1 MWQTAMVSWRVL
13 GTASLAAGLVAA
25 VVFGGG
31 GTAPGRAD
39 EASWRLGE
47 PVRYENLAVFPVLS
61 RDAADTRGF
70 VTLDEALQ
78 SGEVVVTESGGDVI
92 QRSRD
97 GRPVAIPESGGPLV
111 NQLVLI
117 NRGKR
122 PVILL
127 AGELVSGGKQDR
139 IIAKDRIVP
148 PGARPLPL
156 DVFCVEHGRWS
167 SGSKFEASNLMVH
180 PSVREQAA
188 LGQQQSKVWD
198 AVRSGTTS
206 QAVTVTGSGPVVTP
220 PPAIS
225 ASGIAGAI
233 RSAAPTEAYAK
244 LYSSAATG
252 VPVESFADE
261 VKKGFDRETS
271 GLKDEHV
278 VGVVVAYGGE
288 VAWSDVFASPALFER
303 YWPKLLR
310 SYVIEALARPHTKE
324 AATREDARDFLH
336 ALQGRET
343 SESEPDVYRWR
354 EVNEGRYVEIRLDA
368 LRPAEI
374 TLHWLKI
381 HRTS

>member
-13 GTASLAAGLVAA
+13 GTASLAAGFVAA
-25 VVFGGG
+25 VVFGA

-39 EASWRLGE
+39 ESAWRLGD
-47 PVRYENLAVFPVLS
+47 PVRYENLSVFPVLS
-61 RDAADTRGF
+61 RDAADTRAF
-70 VTLDEALQ
+70 VTLDEALH
-78 SGEVVVTESGGDVI
+78 SGDVVVTESGGDAM

-97 GRPVAIPESGGPLV
+97 NRPVAIPESSGPQV

-148 PGARPLPL
+148 VGAAPLPL

-167 SGSKFEASNLMVH
+167 TGSKFQAANLMVH

-188 LGQQQSKVWD
+188 VQQQQSKVWD

-206 QAVTVTGSGPVVTP
+206 PSVAAGAGGGLGGP
-220 PPAIS
+220 PPPLS
-225 ASGIAGAI
+225 ASRLEGAM

-244 LYSSAATG
+244 LYSSDATG
-252 VPVESFADE
+252 VPVDSFVEE
-261 VKKGFDRETS
+261 VQRRFEKATS

-278 VGVVVAYGGE
+278 VGVVIAYGGE

-310 SYVIEALARPHTKE
+310 SYVIEALARPHLKE
-324 AATREDARDFLH
+324 VATSDDARDFLRV
-336 ALQGRET
+336 LQGRET
-343 SESEPDVYRWR
+343 TESEPDVYRWHQV
-354 EVNEGRYVEIRLDA
+354 EQGRYVEIRLDS

>member
-1 MWQTAMVSWRVL
+1 MWETAMVSWRVL
-13 GTASLAAGLVAA
+13 GIASLAASFVAA
-25 VVFGGG
+25 FVFGA
-31 GTAPGRAD
+31 GTAPERSD
-39 EASWRLGE
+39 ESAWRLGDA
-47 PVRYENLAVFPVLS
+47 VRYENLSVFPVLS
-61 RDAADTRGF
+61 REAADTRAF

-78 SGEVVVTESGGDVI
+78 SGDVVVTESGGDSM

-97 GRPVAIPESGGPLV
+97 NRPVAIPESSGPRV

-139 IIAKDRIVP
+139 IIGKDRIVP
-148 PGARPLPL
+148 AGAAPLPL

-167 SGSKFEASNLMVH
+167 TGSKFQAANLMVH

-188 LGQQQSKVWD
+188 VEQQQSKVWD

-206 QAVTVTGSGPVVTP
+206 PSAAAGVGGGLASP
-220 PPAIS
+220 PPALS
-225 ASGIAGAI
+225 ASRLEGAM

-244 LYSSAATG
+244 LYSSDATG
-252 VPVESFADE
+252 VPVDSFVEE
-261 VKKGFDRETS
+261 VQKRFEKATS

-278 VGVVVAYGGE
+278 VGVVIAYGGE
-288 VAWSDVFASPALFER
+288 VAWSDAFASPSLFER

-310 SYVIEALARPHTKE
+310 SYVIEALARPHLKE
-324 AATREDARDFLH
+324 VATSDDARDFLR

-343 SESEPDVYRWR
+343 TESEPEVYRWHQV
-354 EVNEGRYVEIRLDA
+354 EQGRYVEIRLDS

>member
-1 MWQTAMVSWRVL
+1 MWQTAILSWRVL
-13 GTASLAAGLVAA
+13 GTASLAASFVGA
-25 VVFGGG
+25 VLFSAGA
-31 GTAPGRAD
+31 APGRAD
-39 EASWRLGE
+39 ESAWRLGD
-47 PVRYENLAVFPVLS
+47 PVRYENLSVFPVLS
-61 RDAADTRGF
+61 RDAADTRAY

-78 SGEVVVTESGGDVI
+78 SGDVVVTESGGDAM

-97 GRPVAIPESGGPLV
+97 NRPVTIPESGGPRV
-111 NQLVLI
+111 NQLVLT

-139 IIAKDRIVP
+139 IIGKDRIVP
-148 PGARPLPL
+148 AGATPLPL

-167 SGSKFEASNLMVH
+167 TGSKFQAANLMVH

-188 LGQQQSKVWD
+188 VEQQQSKVWD

-206 QAVTVTGSGPVVTP
+206 PSGAAGSAGGLSAA
-220 PPAIS
+220 PPALS
-225 ASGIAGAI
+225 ASRLEGAM

-244 LYSSAATG
+244 LYSSEATG
-252 VPVESFADE
+252 VPVDSFVEE
-261 VKKGFDRETS
+261 VQKRFEKGTS

-278 VGVVVAYGGE
+278 VGVVIAYGGE
-288 VAWSDVFASPALFER
+288 VAWGDVFASPALFER

-310 SYVIEALARPHTKE
+310 SYVIEALARPRMKE
-324 AATREDARDFLH
+324 VATTEDARDFLR

-343 SESEPDVYRWR
+343 SESEPDVYRWHQV
-354 EVNEGRYVEIRLDA
+354 EQGRYVEIRLDS

>member
-1 MWQTAMVSWRVL
+1 MWQTALVGWRVA
-13 GTASLAAGLVAA
+13 GAAMLAAGLVAA

-31 GTAPGRAD
+31 GTSQERAD
-39 EASWRLGE
+39 AGSWRLGD
-47 PVRYENLAVFPVLS
+47 PVRYENLSIFPVLS
-61 RDAADTRGF
+61 RAAADTSAF
-70 VTLDEALQ
+70 LTLDEALR
-78 SGEVVVTESGGDVI
+78 SGDVVVTESGGDAM

-97 GRPVAIPESGGPLV
+97 GRPVAIPQSGGPQV

-117 NRGKR
+117 NRGQR

-139 IIAKDRIVP
+139 IVAKDRIVP
-148 PGARPLPL
+148 PGAPPLSL

-188 LGQQQSKVWD
+188 VEQEQSKVWD

-206 QAVTVTGSGPVVTP
+206 QAVTVTGEAPAAAAAP
-220 PPAIS
+220 PLSPS
-225 ASGIAGAI
+225 RIAGAM

-252 VPVESFADE
+252 VPVDSFVDE
-261 VKKGFDRETS
+261 VQKRFEKATS
-271 GLKDEHV
+271 GLKDEQV

-288 VAWSDVFASPALFER
+288 VAWSDIFASESLFDR

-310 SYVIEALARPHTKE
+310 SYVIEALARPQWKE
-324 AATREDARDFLH
+324 VATSEDALDFLR
-336 ALQGRET
+336 ALKGRET
-343 SESEPDVYRWR
+343 SESEPGAYRWNQV
-354 EVNEGRYVEIRLDA
+354 EEGRYVEIRLEA

-374 TLHWLKI
+374 TLHWLRI
-381 HRTS
+381 HRTN

>member
-1 MWQTAMVSWRVL
+1 MWQTAMISWRVL
-13 GTASLAAGLVAA
+13 GTASLAAGFVAA
-25 VVFGGG
+25 VVFGA
-31 GTAPGRAD
+31 GTAAGRAD
-39 EASWRLGE
+39 ESAWRLGD
-47 PVRYENLAVFPVLS
+47 PVRYENLTVFPVLS
-61 RDAADTRGF
+61 RDAADTRAF

-78 SGEVVVTESGGDVI
+78 SGDVVVTESGGDAM

-97 GRPVAIPESGGPLV
+97 NRPVVTLDSGGPLV

-139 IIAKDRIVP
+139 IIGKDRIVP
-148 PGARPLPL
+148 AGAPPLPL

-167 SGSKFEASNLMVH
+167 TGSKFQAANLMVH

-188 LGQQQSKVWD
+188 VEQQQSKVWD

-206 QAVTVTGSGPVVTP
+206 P
-220 PPAIS
+220 S
-225 ASGIAGAI
+225 ASAGGLAGGAPAPAPALSSSRLAGAM

-244 LYSSAATG
+244 LYSAEATG
-252 VPVESFADE
+252 VPVDSFVDE
-261 VKKGFDRETS
+261 VQKRFEKATS
-271 GLKDEHV
+271 SLKDEHV
-278 VGVVVAYGGE
+278 VGVVIAYGGE
-288 VAWSDVFASPALFER
+288 VAWSDVFASPALFGR

-310 SYVIEALARPHTKE
+310 SYVIEALARPQLKE
-324 AATREDARDFLH
+324 SATSDDARDFLH

-343 SESEPDVYRWR
+343 SESEPDAYRWHQV
-354 EVNEGRYVEIRLDA
+354 EQGRYVEIRLDA
-368 LRPAEI
+368 LRPSEI